1 MQEKPVVVKESNSN
15 GVAIFAILAV
25 LVVLGAGLYFWQPW
39 NGGTHNTTNIITQ
52 PAAGGAAKSG
62 GDASQSSSAGS
73 TGSNAGAGTS
83 GAAGSGAA
91 GSGTTGSSSSDT
103 SK

>member
-1 MQEKPVVVKESNSN
+1 MQEKPLVVKESNSN

-73 TGSNAGAGTS
+73 TGSNAAAGTS
-83 GAAGSGAA
+83 GAAGT
-91 GSGTTGSSSSDT
+91 GTAGSSSSDT

>member
-15 GVAIFAILAV
+15 GVAILAV

-73 TGSNAGAGTS
+73 TGSNAAAGTS
-83 GAAGSGAA
+83 GAAGT
-91 GSGTTGSSSSDT
+91 GTAGSSSSDT